1 LRTIGKEKRG
11 MSAGFEDITIVDL
24 DVHKTT
30 WSRVH
35 SSMRT
40 LYLKLSREPDQ
51 AWPRFFFEDRA
62 SRVEVKRHGLWI
74 EEGYIV
80 FDCLLEDVDSH
91 HLPDI
96 RQSVAYAN
104 AKSHELAEA
113 RRAESERLRA
123 DTRNEQLALDV
134 LRNRIRGKNESSPE
148 RPPPAAEPTPEPI
161 PELTFEL
168 PPEPKRELEI
178 APEPMPE
185 PEFTSEIVPMPM
197 PEPEPEPEPEERG
210 EVSSADTPLS
220 APTAD
225 SLEAEFEERRKDWRT
240 RFRVAL
246 ERASKKQESE
256 RGND

>member
-1 LRTIGKEKRG
+1 
-11 MSAGFEDITIVDL
+11 MSAGFQDITIVDL

-62 SRVEVKRHGLWI
+62 SRIEVKRHGLWI

-104 AKSHELAEA
+104 AQSHELAEA
-113 RRAESERLRA
+113 RRAESERVRA
-123 DTRNEQLALDV
+123 DTRNEQLALDD
-134 LRNRIRGKNESSPE
+134 LRNRIRGKSELSPE
-148 RPPPAAEPTPEPI
+148 SPTPAPEPALEPI
-161 PELTFEL
+161 PELTVEPTPEL
-168 PPEPKRELEI
+168 TPEPKLELEI
-178 APEPMPE
+178 AP
-185 PEFTSEIVPMPM
+185 T
-197 PEPEPEPEPEERG
+197 PEPEPEPEPEERS
-210 EVSSADTPLS
+210 EVPSADTLPP
-220 APTAD
+220 APAAD
-225 SLEAEFEERRKDWRT
+225 SIEAEFEERRKDWRT

-246 ERASKKQESE
+246 ERASRKKESE
-256 RGND
+256 GGND

>member
-1 LRTIGKEKRG
+1 
-11 MSAGFEDITIVDL
+11 MSAGFQDITIVDL

-62 SRVEVKRHGLWI
+62 SRIEVKRHGLWI

-104 AKSHELAEA
+104 AQSHELAEA
-113 RRAESERLRA
+113 RRAESERVRA
-123 DTRNEQLALDV
+123 DTRNEQLALDD
-134 LRNRIRGKNESSPE
+134 LRNRIRGKSELSPE
-148 RPPPAAEPTPEPI
+148 PPTPAPEPALEPI
-161 PELTFEL
+161 PELTVEPTPEL
-168 PPEPKRELEI
+168 TPEPKLELEI
-178 APEPMPE
+178 AP
-185 PEFTSEIVPMPM
+185 T
-197 PEPEPEPEPEERG
+197 PEPEPEPELEERS
-210 EVSSADTPLS
+210 EVPSADTLPP
-220 APTAD
+220 APAAD
-225 SLEAEFEERRKDWRT
+225 SIEAEFEERRKDWRT

-246 ERASKKQESE
+246 ERASRKKESE
-256 RGND
+256 DGND